1 MKLTSTQRTDGRRS
15 SERVLMLRGNEV
27 KGFKGIWRLKE
38 ANLTLSTAE
47 AEFCLARSKRITHI
61 FSNLGKRGTELIG
74 VLEAIEELPSTRK
87 RQERTLRDP
96 KMCAKSTFFTHLV
109 SK

>member
-15 SERVLMLRGNEV
+15 RERVLMLRGNEV

-47 AEFCLARSKRITHI
+47 AEFFLARSKRITHI
-61 FSNLGKRGTELIG
+61 FSNLGKRDLCSPAFSLSKE
-74 VLEAIEELPSTRK
+74 VPPSLLK
-87 RQERTLRDP
+87 LR
-96 KMCAKSTFFTHLV
+96 STPFLV
-109 SK
+109 SPNW